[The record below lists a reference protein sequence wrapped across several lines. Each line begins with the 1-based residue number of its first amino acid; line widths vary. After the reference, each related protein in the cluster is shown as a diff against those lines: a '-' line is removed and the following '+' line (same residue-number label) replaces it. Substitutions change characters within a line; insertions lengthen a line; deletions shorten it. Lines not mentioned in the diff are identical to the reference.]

1 VSAPASAS
9 DAGLVDPTAFVH
21 PSSYVDAGARVGAR
35 SKVWHFCHLMP
46 GCEIGADC
54 SLGQNVVV
62 MAGVRVGRNAKIQN
76 NVSLYE
82 GVELED
88 DVFCG
93 PSMVF
98 TNVLNPRS
106 HVSRKHEYRRTLV
119 RRGASI
125 GANATVVC
133 GYTVGAYAM
142 VGAGAVVTRDVP
154 DYAVVTGVPA
164 RPRGWACA
172 CGELL
177 DAPLAA
183 PDAEMVV
190 ACRACGARY
199 VLAGD
204 RLRPDPSGEGATS
217 PGGPGGEGAVAGGVA

>member
-1 VSAPASAS
+1 MSEAPA
-9 DAGLVDPTAFVH
+9 AGIDPTALVDPTASVH
-21 PSSYVDAGARVGAR
+21 PSSYVDAGAPVGAR
-35 SKVWHFCHLMP
+35 TKVWDVCHRMP
-46 GCEIGADC
+46 GSEVGEDC

-62 MAGVRVGRNAKIQN
+62 MSGVRVGRNAKIQN

-106 HVSRKHEYRRTLV
+106 HVSRKHDYRRTLV

-133 GYTVGAYAM
+133 GNTIGAYAL

-154 DYAVVTGVPA
+154 AYAVVTGVPA
-164 RPRGWACA
+164 RQRGWACA

-177 DAPLAA
+177 DAPLAT
-183 PDAEMVV
+183 PGAEMEVV
-190 ACRACGARY
+190 CPVCDARY
-199 VLAGD
+199 LLAGD
-204 RLRPDPSGEGATS
+204 VLRPAASEA
-217 PGGPGGEGAVAGGVA
+217 AA

>member
-1 VSAPASAS
+1 MTEASAG
-9 DAGLVDPTAFVH
+9 AVIDPTAFVH
-21 PSSYVDAGARVGAR
+21 PSSYVDDGARVGAR

-46 GCEIGADC
+46 GAVVGEDC

-62 MAGVRVGRNAKIQN
+62 MPGVRVGRNAKIQN

-82 GVELED
+82 GVELEE

-133 GYTVGAYAM
+133 GHTIGEYAM

-154 DYAVVTGVPA
+154 AYAVVAGVPA
-164 RPRGWACA
+164 RQRGWACA

-177 DAPLAA
+177 DAPLAT
-183 PDAEMVV
+183 PGAEMAVT
-190 ACRACGARY
+190 CPACGARY
-199 VLAGD
+199 LLVGD
-204 RLRPDPSGEGATS
+204 VLRPAEA
-217 PGGPGGEGAVAGGVA
+217 AA